1 MSNTLSLETL
11 VSRESIENGDV
22 LENEQTV
29 DTTISFHNIS
39 YTLHAKS
46 SIRSPLS
53 LCKVTPKK
61 QILFDVSGTFK
72 AGMNAILGTYSSF
85 TFQKKI

>member
-11 VSRESIENGDV
+11 VSRESIENGHV
-22 LENEQTV
+22 LENEQTS

-46 SIRSPLS
+46 SARPQLPFR
-53 LCKVTPKK
+53 KATPKK
-61 QILFDVSGTFK
+61 QILFDISGTFK
-72 AGMNAILGTYSSF
+72 AGMNAILGTYSLF
-85 TFQKKI
+85 IFQ